1 MFAILDEV
9 RTMVKAQNGMD
20 YLQVFQNAAGRKIFL
35 IDNLNREMIESG
47 AFREQDNYC
56 TLMFAEE
63 Y

>member
-1 MFAILDEV
+1 
-9 RTMVKAQNGMD
+9 MVKAQNGMD